1 MARLRTYTSAFTQVV
16 GLLLLVRNNNKLAVQ
31 AFANVPVLPT
41 ARACK
46 AQFRTN
52 GPLFASLRDKD
63 KAKAPSGVYSRP
75 SAAIEKGS
83 GKRSQILTLALH
95 WLITY
100 VILCVK
106 GFYVPGLEGS
116 RVRGIFG
123 ILVLALNYLNQA
135 SSSSTANS
143 SYQSTSES
151 ITVLFGFLLIIQ
163 GIVEYAKEAG
173 FVVNETSSNSST
185 LTKAKSASNT
195 SDLNLTYSSS
205 LNDTQKEGL
214 RWLGASIISL
224 TPASAV
230 LLVDNQQVL
239 FRLGSASEV
248 PTASLDA
255 AVETSQNSTG
265 GRVAVPA
272 THPAA
277 MLMPEDLRKCVI
289 LQRLGKQCLVLGSSQ
304 VLQAFTKNDLLWL
317 GSLANYYASL

>member
-83 GKRSQILTLALH
+83 G
-95 WLITY
+95 
-100 VILCVK
+100 
-106 GFYVPGLEGS
+106 FYVPGLEGS

-123 ILVLALNYLNQA
+123 ILVLALNCLNQA

-255 AVETSQNSTG
+255 AVETSQKSTG

>member
-83 GKRSQILTLALH
+83 G
-95 WLITY
+95 
-100 VILCVK
+100 
-106 GFYVPGLEGS
+106 FYVPGLEGS

-123 ILVLALNYLNQA
+123 ILVLALNCLNQA